1 MTQTKI
7 FCEKSTSEETCFGT
21 ISLLDQNCFWTKIFR
36 TFFLTEIV
44 QTNFFFSKIILGIKL
59 FYQKKFDKQFN
70 GVKKLLAHLFL
81 SQKFIG
87 VKKLLAH
94 LFLPRFILNKHCSL
108 PTAFLTC
115 NFLYEYHFRPTFFG
129 TKIVLNKTIL
139 A

>member
-87 VKKLLAH
+87 VKRLLAH
-94 LFLPRFILNKHCSL
+94 LFLLRFILNKHCSL

-115 NFLYEYHFRPTFFG
+115 NFCTNIILGLHFLGQKLF
-129 TKIVLNKTIL
+129 
-139 A
+139 